1 LYAQGDRP
9 KAKSPISCKKDLGE
23 NMRVV
28 QNFRWHARAGQGAVT
43 ASKAL
48 AGIATAEGHHAQ
60 AFAEYGAEKRGA
72 PVVAFNRISENPI
85 RLYCAIEE
93 PNWIICMD
101 PTLIGPVDIAAGAC
115 LDSSFII
122 NTSQDA
128 AWLREHIEF
137 GMMDFYFLDATR
149 IAVEELGRDI
159 PNSVILG
166 AIVKTIGLFDVDA
179 FEKTLGEKM
188 RDEFSKKVAEGNMRC
203 FKRGFEEVVK
213 G

>member
-1 LYAQGDRP
+1 
-9 KAKSPISCKKDLGE
+9 
-23 NMRVV
+23 MREV

-48 AGIATAEGHHAQ
+48 ADIAARHGHYAQ

-72 PVVAFNRISENPI
+72 PVKAFNRISGKPV

-101 PTLIGPVDIAAGAC
+101 PSLIGPVDIAAGAC

-122 NTSQDA
+122 NTPYDA
-128 AWLREHIEF
+128 EWLRNHIEF
-137 GMMDFYFLDATR
+137 GMMDFYCLDATK
-149 IAVEELGRDI
+149 ISEEELGRDI

-166 AIVKTIGLFDVDA
+166 AIVKASGFFDTDK
-179 FEKTLGEKM
+179 FEQILTDKM
-188 RDEFSKKVAEGNMRC
+188 HHEFSEKIAEANMRC
-203 FKRGFEEVVK
+203 FKRGYEEVVK

>member
-1 LYAQGDRP
+1 
-9 KAKSPISCKKDLGE
+9 
-23 NMRVV
+23 MREV
-28 QNFRWHARAGQGAVT
+28 QNFRWHARAGQGAVS
-43 ASKAL
+43 ASKTL
-48 AGIATAEGHHAQ
+48 AAIAAVEDRYAQ

-72 PVVAFNRISENPI
+72 PVVAFNRISGKPI
-85 RLYCAIEE
+85 RLYCSIEE

-101 PTLIGPVDIAAGAC
+101 PSLIGPVDIAAGAC

-122 NTSQDA
+122 NTHYDA

-137 GMMDFYFLDATR
+137 GMMEFYYLDATK

-166 AIVKTIGLFDVDA
+166 AIVKTTGLFDFDIFKKNLEA
-179 FEKTLGEKM
+179 MMKSEFREKI
-188 RDEFSKKVAEGNMRC
+188 AEGNMRC
-203 FKRGFEEVVK
+203 FLRGYEEVVK

>member
-1 LYAQGDRP
+1 
-9 KAKSPISCKKDLGE
+9 
-23 NMRVV
+23 MRVV

-48 AGIATAEGHHAQ
+48 ADIAAVEGRYAQ

-72 PVVAFNRISENPI
+72 PVVAFNRVSEKPV

-93 PNWIICMD
+93 PNWIICLD
-101 PTLIGPVDIAAGAC
+101 PSLIGPVDIAAGAC

-122 NTSQDA
+122 NTVHDA
-128 AWLREHIEF
+128 DWLRDHIEF
-137 GMMDFYFLDATR
+137 GTMDFFYLDATK
-149 IAVEELGRDI
+149 IAVEEIGRDI

-166 AIVKTIGLFDVDA
+166 AIVKASGLFDYDI
-179 FEKTLGEKM
+179 FNRILGEKM
-188 RDEFSKKVAEGNMRC
+188 HHEFPKKMAEGNMRC
-203 FKRGFEEVVK
+203 FQRGHEEVVK

>member
-1 LYAQGDRP
+1 
-9 KAKSPISCKKDLGE
+9 
-23 NMRVV
+23 MREV

-48 AGIATAEGHHAQ
+48 ATIAAVEDRYAQ

-72 PVVAFNRISENPI
+72 PVIAFNRISDKPI

-93 PNWIICMD
+93 PNWIVCLD

-115 LDSSFII
+115 LDSSFVI
-122 NTSQDA
+122 NTSSDA

-137 GMMDFYFLDATR
+137 GMMDFYYLDATG
-149 IAVEELGRDI
+149 IAYDELGRDI
-159 PNSVILG
+159 PNSAILG
-166 AIVKTIGLFDVDA
+166 AIVKVSGLFD
-179 FEKTLGEKM
+179 FEIFRKNYEDRM
-188 RDEFSKKVAEGNMRC
+188 RSDFPKKVAEGNMRC
-203 FKRGFEEVVK
+203 FDRGYEEVVK

>member
-1 LYAQGDRP
+1 
-9 KAKSPISCKKDLGE
+9 
-23 NMRVV
+23 MRTV

-43 ASKAL
+43 ASKTL
-48 AGIATAEGHHAQ
+48 ADIAAQHDRYAQ

-72 PVVAFNRISENPI
+72 PVRAFNRISDKPI
-85 RLYCAIEE
+85 RLYCPIEE

-122 NTSQDA
+122 NTPHDA
-128 AWLREHIEF
+128 EWLRKYIEF
-137 GMMDFYFLDATR
+137 GGMDFYYLDATK
-149 IAVEELGRDI
+149 ISVDELGRDI

-166 AIVKTIGLFDVDA
+166 AIVNVSGFFDKEK
-179 FEKTLGEKM
+179 FEKILHEKM
-188 RDEFSKKVAEGNMRC
+188 HHEFSQKIADANMRC
-203 FKRGFEEVVK
+203 FKRGYEEVVK